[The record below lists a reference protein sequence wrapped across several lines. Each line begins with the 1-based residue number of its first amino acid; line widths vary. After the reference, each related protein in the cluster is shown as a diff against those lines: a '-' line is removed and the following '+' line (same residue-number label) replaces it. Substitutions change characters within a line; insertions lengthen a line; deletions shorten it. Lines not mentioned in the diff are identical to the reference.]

1 MPFSAHT
8 RHCIVTA
15 ILPRASATRVLDE
28 VLAAGA
34 AQAMTLN
41 ARGTVIQESW
51 WKSLMPAISPEQEIL
66 HFLVPTDEANALMVQ
81 IVMVGKLRLF
91 GAGSIFAIP
100 CPRLVCSDDFPLW
113 QPGHYTF
120 ESVAFD
126 IRFKTGLIC
135 LVHVTDRDAA
145 EPIARAAIKAGAQ
158 GATIT
163 FIRGYGLRDRLGLL
177 RITKSHE
184 KELITVVVDEYDRD
198 AVFEAMALAGRVSQ
212 PGRGIIYQIP
222 IGKGLTNLA
231 SVFQAHK
238 HSASIQQMVRAID
251 ELHGSTDWRAKQLRV
266 HDPKV
271 REFAA
276 SARGLSRNLEQLN
289 IVAQRKDVETLL
301 RFLLDQGVAG
311 ASVCNWRLT
320 ERDAAQTRGGLRI
333 NREFGC
339 ISLIM
344 RPRNA
349 QALCQQIESVMQENQ
364 MRETCHY
371 VHEVPMVKTFAS
383 FEDEAPSTTVR
394 IR

>member
-1 MPFSAHT
+1 MPFSAHD

-15 ILPRASATRVLDE
+15 ILPRASAGRVLDE

-34 AQAMTLN
+34 PQALTLN
-41 ARGTVIQESW
+41 ARGTLMQESW

-66 HFLVPTDEANALMVQ
+66 HLLVPNDDANALMEQ

-100 CPRLVCSDDFPLW
+100 CRSLVCSDDFSLW
-113 QPGHYTF
+113 QPGRYAF
-120 ESVAFD
+120 ESKAFD
-126 IRFKTGLIC
+126 IKFKTGLIC
-135 LVHVTDRDAA
+135 LVHVTDRNAA

-177 RITKSHE
+177 RITKSHD

-198 AVFEAMALAGRVSQ
+198 AVFEAMAIAGRVSQ
-212 PGRGIIYQIP
+212 PGRGIVYQIP
-222 IGKGLTNLA
+222 IAKGLTNLA
-231 SVFQAHK
+231 SVFQVHK

-251 ELHGSTDWRAKQLRV
+251 ELHGNTDWRAKQLRV

-276 SARGLSRNLEQLN
+276 STRGLSRNLEQIN
-289 IVAQRKDVETLL
+289 IVAQRRDVETLL

-320 ERDAAQTRGGLRI
+320 ERDAAQTRGGMRI

-339 ISLIM
+339 ISLIV
-344 RPRNA
+344 RPRDA
-349 QALCQQIESVMQENQ
+349 ETLCQQIETVMQENQ
-364 MRETCHY
+364 MHETCHY
-371 VHEVPMVKTFAS
+371 VHEVPVVKTFAS
-383 FEDEAPSTTVR
+383 FDDEASLNDRVR
-394 IR
+394 